1 MDKPDLKLDTSVDDA
16 LLLTI
21 KRAVVMKLKDVVSHL
36 VYEMAQ
42 NDPEIHAIE
51 QNINAMLSDAVHI
64 EVETRVKKRLEN
76 AASPA
81 AAEHALRA
89 QLEMA
94 KNTFATKEKVIE
106 QLQAHIDRRAMYFQ
120 TFDGLLESACADGG
134 EDGLGAGGP
143 LTNLLNFAHDL
154 NDKDIE
160 VFEQAVEDLQQGLVT
175 NDSIT
180 KMQDELDEM
189 IVKED
194 GAIKEGALE

>member
-1 MDKPDLKLDTSVDDA
+1 MDKPDLKLDTSVNDA

-51 QNINAMLSDAVHI
+51 QNIHAMLSDAVHI

-94 KNTFATKEKVIE
+94 KDTFATKEEVIE
-106 QLQAHIDRRAMYFQ
+106 QLQAHIKRRAFHFQ

-143 LTNLLNFAHDL
+143 LTDLLNFAHEL

-175 NDSIT
+175 NDFIN
-180 KMQDELDEM
+180 KMEAELAEM

-194 GAIKEGALE
+194 GATKESATE

>member
-51 QNINAMLSDAVHI
+51 QNIHAMLSDAVHI

-89 QLEMA
+89 QLEM
-94 KNTFATKEKVIE
+94 VRI
-106 QLQAHIDRRAMYFQ
+106 AHQSMIP
-120 TFDGLLESACADGG
+120 S
-134 EDGLGAGGP
+134 
-143 LTNLLNFAHDL
+143 
-154 NDKDIE
+154 
-160 VFEQAVEDLQQGLVT
+160 QG
-175 NDSIT
+175 
-180 KMQDELDEM
+180 
-189 IVKED
+189 
-194 GAIKEGALE
+194 